1 MRSSIL
7 FLLKLMK
14 IMDVQQQQEAMSS
27 EDRFQ
32 ELVDSLKPRTAHQ
45 YKTYYTKYIQWCQLN
60 QIIPTP
66 EDNSVNSVPYKD
78 LPISAELIHW
88 FLLDTLITDDK
99 PGEKREE
106 TEDLD
111 EEEENSFKIATL
123 KKIIGSLNFLS
134 KLCKV
139 HENPNANIDTKYL
152 ESVTKLHTHW
162 IDSQKA
168 ITTNETNNTNTQV
181 LCPPL
186 LKVSLNLW
194 NPETNHLSEKFFKTC
209 SEKLRFL
216 VDFQLRSYLNL
227 SFEER
232 SKIRFGSLKLG
243 KRDKDAII
251 YHKVTHSAEKKD
263 TPGHHQLLALLP
275 QDCPFICPQTTLA
288 AYLYLRF
295 YGIPSVSKGDGFP
308 NLNADENGSLLQDI
322 PILRGKS
329 LTTYPREETFS
340 NYYTTVFRYCHLPY
354 KRREYFNK
362 CNLVYPTWDE
372 DTFRTF
378 FNEENHGNWLEQPEA
393 FAFPDKI
400 PFDFKKIMNFK
411 SPYTS
416 YSTNA
421 KKDPFP
427 PPKDLLVQIFPEIDE
442 YKRHDYEGLSQNSR
456 DFLDLMEVLRERF
469 LSNLPWI
476 YKLFPNHDIFQDPI
490 FGNSDFQSYFND
502 KTIHSKGSPI
512 LSFDILPG
520 FNKIYKNKTNFYS
533 LLIERPSQLTFAS
546 SHNPDTHPTQKQESE
561 GPLQM
566 SQLDTTQLNE
576 LLKQQSFEYVQFQ
589 TLSNFQILLSVFN
602 KIFEKLEMKKSSR
615 GYILHQLNLF
625 KNTLDERIKKSKIDD
640 ADKFIRDNQP
650 IKKEENIV
658 NEDGPNTSRRTKRPK
673 QIRLLSIADSS
684 DESSTEDSNIFKK
697 DGESIEDGAYGE
709 NEDENDS
716 EMQEQLKSMIN
727 ELINSKISTSLRDQM
742 DQFELK
748 INALLDKILEEKV
761 TRIIE
766 QKFGSRTGQFS
777 TLKRPQLYMTEEHN
791 VGFDMEVPKKLRTS
805 GKYAE
810 TVKDNDDHQ
819 AMSTTASPSPEQD
832 QEAKSYT
839 DEQEFMLDKSIDSI
853 EGIIL
858 EWFTPNATYAN
869 QCVHSMNKSGNKS
882 WRANCEALYKERK
895 SIVEFYIYLVNH
907 ESLDRY
913 KAVDICEKLRD
924 QNEGSFSRLAKFLR
938 KWRHD
943 HQNSFDGLLVY
954 LSN

>member
-1 MRSSIL
+1 MYSTI
-7 FLLKLMK
+7 
-14 IMDVQQQQEAMSS
+14 EEPMSS
-27 EDRFQ
+27 EDKFQ

-66 EDNSVNSVPYKD
+66 EKDSVNSVPYKE

-88 FLLDTLITDDK
+88 FLLDTLITDDNSEERK
-99 PGEKREE
+99 EEGE
-106 TEDLD
+106 DVD

-139 HENPNANIDTKYL
+139 HNNPSANIDTKYL
-152 ESVTKLHTHW
+152 ELVTKLHTHW
-162 IDSQKA
+162 LDSQKA

-194 NPETNHLSEKFFKTC
+194 NPQTNHLSEKFFKTC

-216 VDFQLRSYLNL
+216 VDFQFRSYLNL

-232 SKIRFGSLKLG
+232 SEIRFGSLQAG
-243 KRDKDAII
+243 RMDKDSIV
-251 YHKVTHSAEKKD
+251 YHKKTFSTENKD
-263 TPGHHQLLALLP
+263 VPTRHQLVTLLP

-308 NLNADENGSLLQDI
+308 NLNADEAGSLLQDL

-354 KRREYFNK
+354 KRREYFK
-362 CNLVYPTWDE
+362 RCNLVYPTWND
-372 DTFRTF
+372 DVYKKF
-378 FNEENHGNWLEQPEA
+378 FDEENHENWLEQPET

-400 PFDFKKIMNFK
+400 PFDFKRVMNFK

-416 YSTNA
+416 YSTNP
-421 KKDPFP
+421 KKDPLP

-442 YKRHDYEGLSQNSR
+442 YKRHGYDNLSQNAR
-456 DFLDLMEVLRERF
+456 DFLDLMERLRERL

-476 YKLFPNHDIFQDPI
+476 FKFFPNHDIFQDPI

-502 KTIHSKGSPI
+502 KTIHSKGSPT
-512 LSFDILPG
+512 LPFDILPG
-520 FNKIYKNKTNFYS
+520 FNKIYKNKSNFYN
-533 LLIERPSQLTFAS
+533 LLIEPPSQLALS
-546 SHNPDTHPTQKQESE
+546 SSNNPDARFSQRAESE
-561 GPLQM
+561 GPSQM
-566 SQLDTTQLNE
+566 TQADTEHVNE
-576 LLKQQSFEYVQFQ
+576 LLKQQSFEFVQFQ

-625 KNTLDERIKKSKIDD
+625 KDTLNERIKKSKIGDS
-640 ADKFIRDNQP
+640 DKFIRDIQP
-650 IKKEENIV
+650 IKKEETAMNGDV
-658 NEDGPNTSRRTKRPK
+658 PNNVRRSKKPK

-684 DESSTEDSNIFKK
+684 DESSTEDSHLFKK
-697 DGESIEDGAYGE
+697 EGESNNGGDTDEE
-709 NEDENDS
+709 NEDENDP

-727 ELINSKISTSLRDQM
+727 ELITSKISTFLQDQM
-742 DQFELK
+742 GQFELK

-766 QKFGSRTGQFS
+766 RKFSTDATPLS
-777 TLKRPQLYMTEEHN
+777 TLKRPQPHITEEDN
-791 VGFDMEVPKKLRTS
+791 VVFDVEVSKKPRFS

-810 TVKDNDDHQ
+810 PAEDKYNYQ
-819 AMSTTASPSPEQD
+819 PISSTASPPLEQGQRVD
-832 QEAKSYT
+832 SHT
-839 DEQEFMLDKSIDSI
+839 DEQLFILDDSIDTI

-858 EWFTPNATYAN
+858 EWFTPNPKYGN
-869 QCVHSMNKSGNKS
+869 QCVHSMNKSGNKL
-882 WRANCEALYKERK
+882 WRTNCETLYKERK

-924 QNEGSFSRLAKFLR
+924 QNEGSFSRLAKFLK
-938 KWRHD
+938 KWRHE
-943 HQNSFDGLLVY
+943 HHNSFDGLLVY
-954 LSN
+954 LSS

>member
-1 MRSSIL
+1 
-7 FLLKLMK
+7 
-14 IMDVQQQQEAMSS
+14 MDVQQNQEAMSP
-27 EDRFQ
+27 EDKFQ

-66 EDNSVNSVPYKD
+66 KENSVNSVPYKD
-78 LPISAELIHW
+78 LPISAGLIHW

-99 PGEKREE
+99 SIKKREE
-106 TEDLD
+106 GEDLD

-152 ESVTKLHTHW
+152 ELVTKLHTHW

-194 NPETNHLSEKFFKTC
+194 NPQTNHLSEKFFKTC

-232 SKIRFGSLKLG
+232 SKIRFGSLKVG
-243 KRDKDAII
+243 KTDKDALI
-251 YHKVTHSAEKKD
+251 YHKTTYLTETKD
-263 TPGHHQLLALLP
+263 TPSHHQLMGLLP

-372 DTFRTF
+372 DVYRTF
-378 FNEENHGNWLEQPEA
+378 FNQENHGGWLEQPGT
-393 FAFPDKI
+393 FAFPDRI
-400 PFDFKKIMNFK
+400 PFDFKRIMNFK
-411 SPYTS
+411 SPYIS
-416 YSTNA
+416 YPTNS
-421 KKDPFP
+421 KDCLS

-442 YKRHDYEGLSQNSR
+442 YKRHGYDGLSQDSK
-456 DFLDLMEVLRERF
+456 DFLELMEVLRER
-469 LSNLPWI
+469 LLNNLPWI
-476 YKLFPNHDIFQDPI
+476 FKFFPNHDIFQDPI

-520 FNKIYKNKTNFYS
+520 FNKIYKNKTNFYN
-533 LLIERPSQLTFAS
+533 LLIERPSQLAFSLS
-546 SHNPDTHPTQKQESE
+546 SNPEVHLPQKAESE
-561 GPLQM
+561 GP
-566 SQLDTTQLNE
+566 SQITQVDTAHLNE

-589 TLSNFQILLSVFN
+589 TLSNFQILLSVFT

-625 KNTLDERIKKSKIDD
+625 KETLDERIKKSKIDD
-640 ADKFIRDNQP
+640 SDKFIRDNQSV
-650 IKKEENIV
+650 KKEENIV
-658 NEDGPNTSRRTKRPK
+658 NGDGPNALRRTKRPK

-684 DESSTEDSNIFKK
+684 DESSTEDSNLFKK
-697 DGESIEDGAYGE
+697 DTESIASDGANEE

-727 ELINSKISTSLRDQM
+727 ELINSKISTFLQDQM

-766 QKFGSRTGQFS
+766 QRFGSYARSFS
-777 TLKRPQLYMTEEHN
+777 ALKRPQPHMAEEDN
-791 VGFDMEVPKKLRTS
+791 VESDIDVSKKPRFS
-805 GKYAE
+805 GRYAE
-810 TVKDNDDHQ
+810 PVKNNDDHQ
-819 AMSTTASPSPEQD
+819 TMSSTASPPPEQD
-832 QEAKSYT
+832 QETKNHT
-839 DEQEFMLDKSIDSI
+839 DEQAFMLDDSIDTI

-858 EWFTPNATYAN
+858 EWFTPNAKYAN

-882 WRANCEALYKERK
+882 WRANCETLYKERK

-938 KWRHD
+938 KWRHE
-943 HQNSFDGLLVY
+943 HHNSFDGLLVY